1 MMIQSV
7 SRAVRILFE
16 LQGARRLPL
25 SELAHRVMLPSSTVH
40 GLVRTLAMDGMIEQ
54 DSSGQYML
62 GPRVLGLGNA
72 FLDSNEFRLRS
83 LSAAEALSERTGHA
97 VRVAV
102 LLGSDVV
109 VVHHVLRPDGSRQM
123 RELGIAIPAHATA
136 LGKVLLA
143 FQPNLD
149 VLLPEDVPLRRLTGR
164 TVAVREVLRAS
175 LEQVR
180 QDGMAYELDEVVL
193 GESEVAAAIFDAR
206 GTAVGAVSVVLPTP
220 EEAHG
225 SADPGPAIFGVTV
238 MSAVREAA
246 IGISRSMGALSW
258 PMDQSGARHPRPA
271 QRQRRTPGRAMD
283 GSAP

>member
-1 MMIQSV
+1 MIQSV

-102 LLGSDVV
+102 LLGPDVV

-143 FQPNLD
+143 FEPNLD
-149 VLLPEDVPLRRLTGR
+149 TLLPEDTPLRRLTGR
-164 TVAVREVLRAS
+164 TVSGHRALLAA

-180 QDGMAYELDEVVL
+180 EDGTAYELDEVVL

-206 GTAVGAVSVVLPTP
+206 GTAVGAVGVVLPTP
-220 EEAHG
+220 EDAG
-225 SADPGPAIFGVTV
+225 GDTDPGMAVFGVTV
-238 MSAVREAA
+238 VSAVREAA

-258 PMDQSGARHPRPA
+258 PMDRSGSGDSRV
-271 QRQRRTPGRAMD
+271 QRQRKTPGRAMD

>member
-1 MMIQSV
+1 MIQSV

-25 SELAHRVMLPSSTVH
+25 SELAHRVMLPNSTVH
-40 GLVRTLAMDGMIEQ
+40 GLVRTLALDGMIEQ

-97 VRVAV
+97 VRVGV
-102 LLGSDVV
+102 LLGPDVV

-143 FQPNLD
+143 FQPSVD
-149 VLLPEDVPLRRLTGR
+149 AVLPEDVPLRRLTGR
-164 TVAVREVLRAS
+164 TVADREVLKAA

-180 QDGMAYELDEVVL
+180 HDGTAYEIDEVVL
-193 GESEVAAAIFDAR
+193 GESEVAGAIFDAR

-220 EEAHG
+220 EDTRADT
-225 SADPGPAIFGVTV
+225 DPGASTFGVTV
-238 MSAVREAA
+238 VSAVREAA

-258 PMDQSGARHPRPA
+258 PMDKSEPRPA
-271 QRQRRTPGRAMD
+271 RPAQSRRRPPGRAMD